1 MFLKLKRDTFV
12 RIYGDSAYIVN
23 KTTFSDRVTDKS
35 GAVFLCALSREPKTL
50 DEIAETIAESFIDVD
65 LAEIKQDAVDFF
77 AKFEKDGF
85 IVSAE
90 TREELEKKDKGFS
103 YDKLSGIL
111 KSKSLSLS
119 QADTD
124 TQTYLNSHFQ
134 NEPKLMSFHIELTS
148 RCNERCVHCY
158 VPHEA
163 KTTDIAPALFYT
175 ALEQCRE
182 MGVLDITFSG
192 GEPLLHPG
200 FCAFLRK
207 AKEYDFSVCVLS
219 NLTLF
224 NDTILSTIKAGNL
237 SSVNVS
243 LYSMK
248 PEIHDSIT
256 KLPGSFEKTKS
267 GILKLIDNNIPVQ
280 LNCPVM
286 KQNKNCYKDVLL
298 WGHEK
303 KCRVLTDFMIMAR
316 SDHNTD
322 NLLHRLSPEETGEV
336 IADIAENDIVY
347 QQRLMASDFETSYVG
362 NKDISEDPICGVCIT
377 FLGMV
382 SNGNIY
388 PCPGWQDYVC
398 GNIGETHLKEI
409 WEKSPQINYLRK
421 IRRKDFPQCLNC
433 EDRGFCALCMGRNAN
448 EDPNGNF
455 FNINDHFC
463 KVAAINRK
471 IALEWR
477 TKYQDGGKQ

>member
-1 MFLKLKRDTFV
+1 VFIKLKKDSFV
-12 RIYGDSAYIVN
+12 RVYGDSGYIVN
-23 KTTFSDRVTDKS
+23 KTTFSDRVTDIS
-35 GAVFLCALSREPKTL
+35 GAVFLSALSREPRTL
-50 DEIAETIAESFIDVD
+50 DEIARIIAGNFVDAD
-65 LAEIKQDAVDFF
+65 LADVERDCLEFF
-77 AKFEKDGF
+77 GELEKDGF
-85 IVSAE
+85 IAGAE
-90 TREELEKKDKGFS
+90 TKEELEKKDSGFS
-103 YDKLSGIL
+103 YDRLSGIL

-124 TQTYLNSHFQ
+124 TQAYLDRHFQ
-134 NEPKLMSFHIELTS
+134 NAPQLISFHIELTS

-163 KTTDIAPALFYT
+163 KTTDIKPALFYT

-192 GEPLLHPG
+192 GEPLLHPN
-200 FCAFLRK
+200 FCDFLRK
-207 AKEYDFSVCVLS
+207 AKEYDFSVGVLS
-219 NLTLF
+219 NLTML
-224 NDTILSTIKAGNL
+224 NDTIISAMKDGVL

-256 KLPGSFEKTKS
+256 KLPGSFEKTKA

-280 LNCPVM
+280 INCPLM
-286 KQNKNCYKDVLL
+286 EQNKNCYKDVLL

-303 KCRVLTDFMIMAR
+303 KCRVLTDFMIMAKY
-316 SDHNTD
+316 DHATD
-322 NLLHRLSPEETGEV
+322 NLLYRLSPEEAGEV
-336 IADIAENDIVY
+336 MADIADNDIVY
-347 QQRLMASDFETSYVG
+347 QQRLLASDFESSYAG
-362 NKDISEDPICGVCIT
+362 NKDISGDIICGVCIT

-398 GNIGETHLKEI
+398 GNIGETHLKDI
-409 WEKSPQINYLRK
+409 WENSPQIQYLRSL
-421 IRRKDFPQCLNC
+421 RRKDFPKCLDC

-455 FNINDHFC
+455 FNINKHFC
-463 KVAAINRK
+463 EVAAINRK

-477 TKYQDGGKQ
+477 ARNLQNVK